1 MTIIRN
7 FYRAGI
13 AAALIFML
21 FGGLIGGSFTAEAK
35 QTSLNRILKTF
46 EKIDG
51 RTNANEQNAVPLR
64 AGMERLTREMA
75 KARGQLANLP
85 ADSEPDMLKKRRV
98 LQARMTEIAAEY
110 LNQAYRLVDSAAGV
124 ISENLADITK
134 LAEEI
139 RKSDDPEGGANKLRK
154 RIQENIAAGRSMRGA
169 LVRMRDWARQDP
181 RLVRRF
187 QSLRRIAMI
196 LDRGIGV
203 DRARLTGRQT
213 NGTNGSIRTRRQ
225 EALDMAVDKLG
236 DMYAEVLAEKEA
248 LRDLKYDVAAAI
260 SLGRLNLTQK
270 VVQRA
275 IPNLG
280 SPKAPSTGLDSLKDM
295 TAALGDLND
304 SIFTET
310 TLPEVRPAAMP
321 GQTGTSGMKLDGF
334 NNF

>member
-225 EALDMAVDKLG
+225 EA
-236 DMYAEVLAEKEA
+236 
-248 LRDLKYDVAAAI
+248 
-260 SLGRLNLTQK
+260 
-270 VVQRA
+270 
-275 IPNLG
+275 
-280 SPKAPSTGLDSLKDM
+280 
-295 TAALGDLND
+295 
-304 SIFTET
+304 
-310 TLPEVRPAAMP
+310 
-321 GQTGTSGMKLDGF
+321 
-334 NNF
+334 